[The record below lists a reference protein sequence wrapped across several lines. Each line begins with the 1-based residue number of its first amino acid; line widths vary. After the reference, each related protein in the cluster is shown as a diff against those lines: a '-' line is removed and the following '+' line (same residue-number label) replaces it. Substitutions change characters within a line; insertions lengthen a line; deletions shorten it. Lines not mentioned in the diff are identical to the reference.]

1 MKCRNISSFMSHPHP
16 LGEKN
21 RKLVLEAMDSLQ
33 REDLRRNVSPKEIM
47 NKLKGKLNYRTI
59 MRQLDRLT
67 DEGSVIRMGRGE
79 YCTRA
84 TIEKRSEREQA
95 FRSILSISR
104 QNLSGVFK
112 ATEWGRPVSEA
123 PANPL
128 TYSDAILNMT
138 KELVEE
144 RRKTHGDKELA
155 EKEADIWVACLLN
168 NIGVELGST
177 GTPFEVVPGHF
188 DTTIRQELPIR
199 LLGSLMSKQFVDRQM
214 GHDVLIFQEAVQI
227 VKLLIDLVDWR
238 KLDVPDNTTELV
250 VKIAFNPVNFL
261 HDFERVKRK
270 VRRIER
276 KNVFPD
282 SPDAERVV
290 RELEAEEA
298 EARRRY
304 EEIISFLEKWSR

>member
-1 MKCRNISSFMSHPHP
+1 MASRHPV
-16 LGEKN
+16 GEKN
-21 RKLVLEAMDSLQ
+21 KKLVLEAMDSLQ
-33 REDLRRNVSPKEIM
+33 RKDIGRNVSPKEIM
-47 NKLKGKLNYRTI
+47 NQIKEKLHYRTI
-59 MRQLDRLT
+59 MRQLDKLI
-67 DEGSVIRMGRGE
+67 DEGSVIRMDRGE

-104 QNLSGVFK
+104 QNLRGIFK
-112 ATEWGRPVSEA
+112 TTEWGRPVSEA

-128 TYSDAILNMT
+128 TYSDAILNMAREIVEKR
-138 KELVEE
+138 KE
-144 RRKTHGDKELA
+144 THGDKELA
-155 EKEADIWVACLLN
+155 EKEADIWLACLLN
-168 NIGVELGST
+168 NICVELGST
-177 GTPFEVVPGHF
+177 GVSFEVVPGRF
-188 DTTIRQELPIR
+188 VTTIRQELPVR
-199 LLGSLMSKQFVDRQM
+199 LLGSLMSKQFVDRKM
-214 GHDVLIFQEAVQI
+214 GHDALIFQEAAQI
-227 VKLLIDLVDWR
+227 VKLLIDLVDWSN
-238 KLDVPDNTTELV
+238 LDVPDNTTELV

-276 KNVFPD
+276 KNVFPE

-290 RELEAEEA
+290 RELEEEEA

>member
-1 MKCRNISSFMSHPHP
+1 MPHPHP
-16 LGEKN
+16 RGEKN
-21 RKLVLEAMDSLQ
+21 RKLVLDAMNSLQ
-33 REDLRRNVSPKEIM
+33 REDLGKNVSPKEIM
-47 NKLKGKLNYRTI
+47 NQLKGKLHYRTI
-59 MRQLDRLT
+59 MRHLDRLT
-67 DEGSVIRMGRGE
+67 DEGSVIQTGRGE

-84 TIEKRSEREQA
+84 SIEKRSEREQA
-95 FRSILSISR
+95 FRSILSLSH
-104 QNLSGVFK
+104 QNLRGVFK
-112 ATEWGRPVSEA
+112 ATERGRLVLEA

-128 TYSDAILNMT
+128 TYSDAIRNMAR
-138 KELVEE
+138 EIVEK
-144 RRKTHGDKELA
+144 RKKIHGDEELA

-199 LLGSLMSKQFVDRQM
+199 LLGLLMSKQFVDRKM

-238 KLDVPDNTTELV
+238 NFDVPDNTTELV
-250 VKIAFNPVNFL
+250 AKITYNPVNFL

-270 VRRIER
+270 VRRIEK
-276 KNVFPD
+276 KNVFPE

-290 RELEAEEA
+290 RELEVEEA
-298 EARRRY
+298 EARQRY